1 MNVVFSNFRH
11 MFLDFVLY
19 TCFYF
24 IVRFSMLYQL
34 HVKTFDSINLIKDL
48 MLHCYLRFFFLGLGV
63 YHSTEVF
70 CDYVPDKLYQLQG

>member
-1 MNVVFSNFRH
+1 MNVVSRNFRN

-34 HVKTFDSINLIKDL
+34 HVQTFDSNKLDL
-48 MLHCYLRFFFLGLGV
+48 RLNVTDTGRFVFLGSGV
-63 YHSTEVF
+63 YDSTELF
-70 CDYVPDKLYQLQG
+70 CDNVTDKLCPPQG